1 MRILKRIGIVLLVIL
16 LVMQAFRPA
25 KNNSNDLS
33 KDISKDYAV
42 PTDVQ
47 LILAKA
53 CNDCHSNQ
61 TRYPWYAE
69 VQPVSWWL
77 NDHIVD
83 GKRHLNFN
91 EFSGYRIARQY
102 KKLEECTEQIKKGE
116 MPLPSYTWIHK
127 DAILTDAEKAT
138 LYNWIDVVR
147 DSIKA
152 MYPAD
157 SLVMKRPPKKQ

>member
-1 MRILKRIGIVLLVIL
+1 MRFLKRTGIVLLVIL

-25 KNNSNDLS
+25 RNNSNENS
-33 KDISKDYAV
+33 KDISKDYPV

-53 CNDCHSNQ
+53 CNDCHTNQ

-77 NDHIVD
+77 NNHIVD
-83 GKRHLNFN
+83 GKRHLNFS

-102 KKLEECTEQIKKGE
+102 KKLEEC
-116 MPLPSYTWIHK
+116 M
-127 DAILTDAEKAT
+127 
-138 LYNWIDVVR
+138 
-147 DSIKA
+147 
-152 MYPAD
+152 
-157 SLVMKRPPKKQ
+157 